1 MELLKESKM
10 FLKAKPYLQ
19 ATVEEISTATDPKD
33 EVVGTTMTWN
43 DNLRLKIK
51 DNSKIT
57 ISLIDN
63 TEDVTIFSY

>member
-1 MELLKESKM
+1 MELLKESKL

-19 ATVEEISTATDPKD
+19 ATVEEISMATDPKD

-51 DNSKIT
+51 ENSQIT
-57 ISLIDN
+57 ITLIDK
-63 TEDVTIFSY
+63 TEDVEIFGY